1 MKLSLKTIGRTILQL
16 KVETHD
22 CILETDVT
30 NLHFYV
36 DEELINSL
44 REIADQLEEH
54 NKKQKEKDE

>member
-30 NLHFYV
+30 NLHSYV